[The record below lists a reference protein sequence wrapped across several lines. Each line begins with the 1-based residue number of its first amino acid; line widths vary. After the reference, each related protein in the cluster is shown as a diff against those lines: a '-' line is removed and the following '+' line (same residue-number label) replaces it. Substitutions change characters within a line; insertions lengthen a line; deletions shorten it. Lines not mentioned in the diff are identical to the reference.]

1 MYQSQGKLD
10 EYEKLKPTLTEN
22 QIHLLNAFYRLSQER
37 QMRENIPSSIRDKEI
52 HYYQSI
58 HGSCFYAPD
67 IFVHAM
73 RSIDS
78 QYIQNTCDEIRRKT
92 KKG

>member
-1 MYQSQGKLD
+1 
-10 EYEKLKPTLTEN
+10 
-22 QIHLLNAFYRLSQER
+22 
-37 QMRENIPSSIRDKEI
+37 MRENIPSSIRDKEI